1 MSNVKCYFRS
11 KCLTSAP
18 PPLGTRRCNLFTKLD
33 KHASAHQARLLFLKI
48 DDNGGGTVSL
58 GELIPVVFNRAS
70 GKQVRQCVAMRA
82 SVGVCA
88 ALDIGLD
95 GA

>member
-1 MSNVKCYFRS
+1 M
-11 KCLTSAP
+11 
-18 PPLGTRRCNLFTKLD
+18 FTKLD

-70 GKQVRQCVAMRA
+70 ARQVSAPPYLGPYLA
-82 SVGVCA
+82 P
-88 ALDIGLD
+88 I
-95 GA
+95 

>member
-1 MSNVKCYFRS
+1 M
-11 KCLTSAP
+11 
-18 PPLGTRRCNLFTKLD
+18 FTKLD

-70 GKQVRQCVAMRA
+70 ARQVSAPP
-82 SVGVCA
+82 
-88 ALDIGLD
+88 I
-95 GA
+95 